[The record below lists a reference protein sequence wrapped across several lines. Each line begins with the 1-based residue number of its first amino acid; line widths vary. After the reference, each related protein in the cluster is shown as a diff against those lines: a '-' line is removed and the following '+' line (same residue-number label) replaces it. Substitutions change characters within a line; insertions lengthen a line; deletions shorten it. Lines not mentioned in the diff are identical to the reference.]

1 MPESLLR
8 ILQFLLLALLYLF
21 FLRVLR
27 AVWAEVA
34 SPRDIGAGSPA
45 GVATTAAGVGARAGR
60 AGAIASPRDRLPAAA
75 KGSPSRLRVVEPAD
89 RKGTAF
95 DLAEELTVGR
105 AAGCQ
110 VRVDDTYA
118 SQLHARIFRKDGQL
132 FVEDLGSTNG
142 TYLNR
147 RGTKAKEK
155 VTGPVALKL
164 GDRLSVGK
172 TVLEV
177 AK

>member
-34 SPRDIGAGSPA
+34 NPRDAGTVASVRSGATNAPPA
-45 GVATTAAGVGARAGR
+45 SAR
-60 AGAIASPRDRLPAAA
+60 RDRRGPGAAP
-75 KGSPSRLRVVEPAD
+75 KGTPQRLRVIEPVE
-89 RKGTAF
+89 RKGQAF

-110 VRVDDTYA
+110 VKVEDTYA
-118 SQLHARIFRKDGQL
+118 SQLHARIFRRDGEL

-147 RGTKAKEK
+147 RGTQAKEK
-155 VTGPVALKL
+155 VAGPLALKL
-164 GDRLSVGK
+164 GDRLMIGK

>member
-8 ILQFLLLALLYLF
+8 ILQFLLLLLLYLF
-21 FLRVLR
+21 FFRVLR

-34 SPRDIGAGSPA
+34 NPREISPA
-45 GVATTAAGVGARAGR
+45 APTR
-60 AGAIASPRDRLPAAA
+60 AGAVAAPTAGGRRERGGGAGPKGRPTRL
-75 KGSPSRLRVVEPAD
+75 KVVEPSD
-89 RKGTAF
+89 RKGQAF

-118 SQLHARIFRKDGQL
+118 SQLHARIFQRDGQL

-147 RGTKAKEK
+147 RGTQSKEK
-155 VTGPVALKL
+155 VAGPLALKL
-164 GDRLSVGK
+164 GDRLMIGK
-172 TVLEV
+172 TILEV

>member
-8 ILQFLLLALLYLF
+8 ILQFLLIALLYLF

-34 SPRDIGAGSPA
+34 SPREVGTG
-45 GVATTAAGVGARAGR
+45 GVAGVGGSAPARNRVAPTGGR
-60 AGAIASPRDRLPAAA
+60 RPAPARGTPQRL
-75 KGSPSRLRVVEPAD
+75 KVIEPAD
-89 RKGTAF
+89 RKGQAF

-110 VRVDDTYA
+110 VKVDDTYA
-118 SQLHARIFRKDGQL
+118 SQLHARIFSKDGQL

-147 RGTKAKEK
+147 RGTQNKEK
-155 VTGPVALKL
+155 VSGPMPLKL
-164 GDRLSVGK
+164 GDRLMIGK

>member
-34 SPRDIGAGSPA
+34 SPREVTGGPA
-45 GVATTAAGVGARAGR
+45 PAPARG
-60 AGAIASPRDRLPAAA
+60 PAAP
-75 KGSPSRLRVVEPAD
+75 KGTPQRLRVVEPAA
-89 RKGTAF
+89 RKGQAF

-118 SQLHARIFRKDGQL
+118 SQLHARIFRRDAEL

-147 RGTKAKEK
+147 RGTQNKEK
-155 VTGPVALKL
+155 VTGPLPLKL
-164 GDRLSVGK
+164 GDRLMIGK

>member
-1 MPESLLR
+1 MPESLLT
-8 ILQFLLLALLYLF
+8 ILKFLLLALVYLF

-27 AVWAEVA
+27 AVWAEV
-34 SPRDIGAGSPA
+34 SPRNAGANAITGAPAATSQPRGARDLTIPNAGS
-45 GVATTAAGVGARAGR
+45 GKGAPGR
-60 AGAIASPRDRLPAAA
+60 L
-75 KGSPSRLRVVEPAD
+75 KVVEPQE
-89 RKGTAF
+89 RKGQAF
-95 DLAEELTVGR
+95 DLGNELTVGR
-105 AAGCQ
+105 ATGCQ

-147 RGTKAKEK
+147 RGTRNKEK
-155 VTGPVALKL
+155 VAGSPIELRN
-164 GDRLSVGK
+164 GDRLMIGK

>member
-8 ILQFLLLALLYLF
+8 ILQFLLLLLLYLF
-21 FLRVLR
+21 FFRVLR

-34 SPRDIGAGSPA
+34 NPRELSPA
-45 GVATTAAGVGARAGR
+45 APTR
-60 AGAIASPRDRLPAAA
+60 AGAAPAPTAGGRRERSGSA
-75 KGSPSRLRVVEPAD
+75 PKGRPSRLKVVEPAD
-89 RKGTAF
+89 RKGQAF

-110 VRVDDTYA
+110 VKVDDTYA
-118 SQLHARIFRKDGQL
+118 SQLHARVFQRDGQL

-147 RGTKAKEK
+147 RGTQSKEK
-155 VTGPVALKL
+155 VAGPLALKL
-164 GDRLSVGK
+164 GDRLMIGK

-177 AK
+177 SK

>member
-1 MPESLLR
+1 MPESLLT
-8 ILQFLLLALLYLF
+8 ILKFLLLALVYLF

-27 AVWAEVA
+27 AVWAEV
-34 SPRDIGAGSPA
+34 SPRNAATAGAPAPATQARGARDLTMASAGS
-45 GVATTAAGVGARAGR
+45 GKGAPGR
-60 AGAIASPRDRLPAAA
+60 L
-75 KGSPSRLRVVEPAD
+75 KVVEPQE
-89 RKGTAF
+89 RKGQAF
-95 DLAEELTVGR
+95 DLGNELTVGR

-147 RGTKAKEK
+147 RGTRNKEK
-155 VTGPVALKL
+155 VAGSPIELRN
-164 GDRLSVGK
+164 GDRLMIGK

>member
-34 SPRDIGAGSPA
+34 SPRDVSGGAVPS
-45 GVATTAAGVGARAGR
+45 RGR
-60 AGAIASPRDRLPAAA
+60 STSPRERGPSPG
-75 KGSPSRLRVVEPAD
+75 KGAPGRLRVVEPAD
-89 RKGTAF
+89 RKGQAF
-95 DLAEELTVGR
+95 DLGEELTVGR

-110 VRVDDTYA
+110 VKVDDTYA
-118 SQLHARIFRKDGQL
+118 SQLHARIFTKEGEL

-147 RGTKAKEK
+147 RGTKNKEK
-155 VTGPVALKL
+155 VAGPLSLKM
-164 GDRLSVGK
+164 GDRLMIGK

-177 AK
+177 SK

>member
-34 SPRDIGAGSPA
+34 NPRDASAAAPSRSGTGAAAAPA
-45 GVATTAAGVGARAGR
+45 TRGGR
-60 AGAIASPRDRLPAAA
+60 PGAA
-75 KGSPSRLRVVEPAD
+75 KGTPHKLKVVEPSD

-95 DLAEELTVGR
+95 ALADELTVGR

-118 SQLHARIFRKDGQL
+118 SQLHARIFQRDGEL

-147 RGTKAKEK
+147 RGTQSKEK
-155 VTGPVALKL
+155 VAGPLALKL
-164 GDRLSVGK
+164 GDRLMIGK

-177 AK
+177 SK

>member
-1 MPESLLR
+1 LPESLLR

-34 SPRDIGAGSPA
+34 SPRDL
-45 GVATTAAGVGARAGR
+45 ATTAAPVATRTRGGSRE
-60 AGAIASPRDRLPAAA
+60 RLPSAP
-75 KGSPSRLRVVEPAD
+75 KGAPGRLKVVEPAD
-89 RKGTAF
+89 RKGQAF
-95 DLAEELTVGR
+95 DVGGEAAELTVGR

-147 RGTKAKEK
+147 RGTQSKEK
-155 VTGPVALKL
+155 VAGPIALKL
-164 GDRLSVGK
+164 GDRLMIGK

-177 AK
+177 AR

>member
-8 ILQFLLLALLYLF
+8 ILQFLLLLLLYLF
-21 FLRVLR
+21 FFRVLR

-34 SPRDIGAGSPA
+34 NPRDVSVASP
-45 GVATTAAGVGARAGR
+45 TR
-60 AGAIASPRDRLPAAA
+60 AGAAAAPTAHGRRDRSGPAPRGRPGRLKVVKPPTQ
-75 KGSPSRLRVVEPAD
+75 KGQ
-89 RKGTAF
+89 AF
-95 DLAEELTVGR
+95 DLGEELTVGR

-118 SQLHARIFRKDGQL
+118 SQLHARIFQREGQL

-147 RGTKAKEK
+147 RGTQSKEK
-155 VTGPVALKL
+155 VAGPMALKL
-164 GDRLSVGK
+164 GDRLMIGK

-177 AK
+177 SK

>member
-8 ILQFLLLALLYLF
+8 ILQFLLLLLLYLF
-21 FLRVLR
+21 FFRVLR

-34 SPRDIGAGSPA
+34 SPREHSPA
-45 GVATTAAGVGARAGR
+45 APTRVGAAPAPTSGGR
-60 AGAIASPRDRLPAAA
+60 RDRPGPGP
-75 KGSPSRLRVVEPAD
+75 KGRPTRLKVVEPSD
-89 RKGTAF
+89 RKGQAF

-118 SQLHARIFRKDGQL
+118 SQLHARIFQRDGQL

-147 RGTKAKEK
+147 RGTQAKEK
-155 VTGPVALKL
+155 VAGPLALKL
-164 GDRLSVGK
+164 GDRLMIGK

>member
-1 MPESLLR
+1 MPETLLR

-34 SPRDIGAGSPA
+34 SPRDLAASGAPVAARTRGGGSRERPS
-45 GVATTAAGVGARAGR
+45 GPKGAPGR
-60 AGAIASPRDRLPAAA
+60 L
-75 KGSPSRLRVVEPAD
+75 KVVEPAE
-89 RKGTAF
+89 RKGQAF
-95 DLAEELTVGR
+95 DLGAEAAEVTVGR

-147 RGTKAKEK
+147 RGTQSKEK
-155 VTGPVALKL
+155 VGGPLALKL
-164 GDRLSVGK
+164 GDRLMIGK

-177 AK
+177 AR